1 MNQPVELYIR
11 AAALFW
17 GLFLG
22 VFYFGG
28 LWLTVRKLPVSRN
41 PKTLWI
47 ASFMLRLI
55 VLLSGLWLV
64 LRQDMI
70 AFGIAFISVMVA
82 RVVISKTVGRQKES
96 WVESQK
102 QS

>member
-1 MNQPVELYIR
+1 MNQSVELYVR

-28 LWLTVRKLPVSRN
+28 LWLTVRKLPVSRK
-41 PKTLWI
+41 PKTLWLT
-47 ASFMLRLI
+47 SFMLRLT

-64 LRQDMI
+64 LRLDMI
-70 AFGIAFISVMVA
+70 AFAIAFISVMAA
-82 RVVISKTVGRQKES
+82 RFLISKRVKVGRGLRPEC
-96 WVESQK
+96 
-102 QS
+102 